1 MQNNNNM
8 KKLLSLLALM
18 AVATAMVAQ
27 SPFEAAT
34 NNEDEVVHL
43 EQWQRHAARPLQAI
57 VKLQD
62 YSPFG
67 IMMPK
72 GENLKVK
79 SEKLVCPAIQAVL
92 DSFII
97 ESVEQLCPTFVMPRE
112 PRRSASY
119 GGGEVRD
126 HDLSQLYL
134 ITLSEES
141 PKREHE
147 LIEALAALEEVEYAE
162 PNYLVF
168 ALEAPASRDLV
179 NLVDYSAFGGE
190 ADAAHVADATYTPDL
205 RSKSI
210 NLEKQISGLRPQD
223 GRKEVGSLND
233 PMYSLQWGIP
243 ACGIDSLLTAPKRD
257 TSWRPIIAIIDTGV
271 DIDHPDLADNI
282 WTNTAEQNGANNQ
295 DDDGNGFA
303 DDVHGWDFV
312 NQTAEMHDFNS
323 HGTHCA
329 GIAGAVTGNGI
340 GIAGACPDALI
351 MPVSVMQSDGTGDIA
366 TIVQGI
372 NYAAQNGADVI
383 SMSIGTYA
391 YSVALEQA
399 LAVAYQTTVLVG
411 AAGNDGTGI
420 DPKCASLAGPMFPG
434 AFTFVLGVQ
443 ATQQSGG
450 LASFSNIDC
459 DGPSYSQF
467 GEEELYNYELS
478 APGVGI
484 MSTVPNGGYRQY
496 NGTSMACPLVAGG
509 VASLLQRR
517 EYLTK
522 EILFGDLIN
531 YSHEFQPVDFWTVY
545 NADSIVPAIL
555 QMVALEI
562 NDTAYGDSSMYADA
576 GERIQLYPT
585 IRTVWGPADSVE
597 IWLEFQEFEDTSTIQ
612 ILQNHV
618 QLGHPISSYA
628 KAKSVNPIDI
638 RVAPNVLDGR
648 HINLSLCATAP
659 SATDTLRHELMLS
672 ITNGVKLHGMVTHN
686 DTLWPNVQYIVTDNF
701 AIVDGAELVIKPGV
715 TIKIKDGVSISNAG
729 KIYAVGTPDSM
740 ITFTKT
746 SLGGLWGT
754 LSFNEKDTLSYSI
767 FEYGNTIGRIKSS
780 GYQTEY
786 YNGYCYRI
794 SDTPIIMNS
803 IIRYCQSNYIVGTL
817 GLQMD
822 IRSSNFYYN
831 RPSSVFISY
840 EDIIGYHYWES
851 NSLFF
856 ISTTNDTNLRTRNN
870 NFIDNYYDYSQK
882 GLLIAFEPQSLLD
895 IYPWGINIYNNI
907 SNSGIFNLHTQ
918 GSAPWSIAPR
928 GLYLG
933 TKKESIAKQ
942 HIWDFDYSNSGTF
955 GHINLQY
962 MEQQPIAEAHGIVWK
977 VVVNGYDAQD
987 EFDSIIPLGVGTHEF
1002 KVYFNRAMDTS
1013 ITPMVAMGVRPPYT
1027 QTAIGENAY
1036 WSADSTIYTAH
1047 LTLTGR
1053 MPIDG
1058 LNRIYVAQAQDNEHF
1073 EIPYENQRFNVY
1085 VAVSGSMSAGFQA
1098 TPGIGKV
1105 ELEWND
1111 QEVNYEDFLGFNIY
1125 RYQYDSLLTNRHYV
1139 SGVGYVYDTVWGPTD
1154 TIRLSQTLVQDTLF
1168 TDFDVV
1174 PGERYYYYYKILSTS
1189 LTENSPSKTVS
1200 CVPHSTIPGDAN
1212 GSYAVDVADVIT
1224 TINYVTGQNPQP
1236 FLFDAADVNGDGT
1249 INVLDIVNIIN
1260 IILHP
1265 NQQGKS
1271 IHDQQTAVY
1280 TVEND
1285 TLYINT
1291 PVALAGLQFTLS
1303 GCTRNDVEVLEALTG
1318 FECATVEENGNL
1330 AMIFYSMS
1338 GMTVPAGKTALL
1350 RVRSSEFGVQSCALS
1365 DAAGNNVIPLDG
1377 DQVGLTDL
1385 EAVQAQFATAYPNPF
1400 VDKVR
1405 LELTV
1410 GNYREVAVQFTDL
1423 TGKTVDRRSLAT
1435 PTAGRYSMMW
1445 DATGLPRGIYFATLY
1460 ADGMKAQTIKL
1471 IVK

>member
-1 MQNNNNM
+1 M
-8 KKLLSLLALM
+8 KRLLSFLVLM
-18 AVATAMVAQ
+18 AIATAMLAQ
-27 SPFEAAT
+27 SPFERAT

-43 EQWQRHAARPLQAI
+43 ERWQHHAAKPLQAI

-62 YSPFG
+62 YSQYTIVAKANPASLPG
-67 IMMPK
+67 K
-72 GENLKVK
+72 TV
-79 SEKLVCPAIQAVL
+79 STTCPAIQAVL
-92 DSFII
+92 DSFIV
-97 ESVEQLCPTFVMPRE
+97 ERVEQLCPDFVMPRE

-119 GGGEVRD
+119 GGGEVTD

-134 ITLSEES
+134 ITLSESS
-141 PKREHE
+141 PKREYE
-147 LIEALAALEEVEYAE
+147 LIEALTALEEVEYAE

-168 ALEAPASRDLV
+168 ALEAVEPTV
-179 NLVDYSAFGGE
+179 
-190 ADAAHVADATYTPDL
+190 AAADATYTSLP
-205 RSKSI
+205 SKS
-210 NLEKQISGLRPQD
+210 GPA
-223 GRKEVGSLND
+223 RKNGTLND

-271 DIDHPDLADNI
+271 DIDHPDLAANI
-282 WTNTAEQNGANNQ
+282 WTNTAEQNGATNQ

-312 NQTAEMHDFNS
+312 NQTGEMHDFNS

-340 GIAGACPDALI
+340 GIAGACPDAWI
-351 MPVSVMQSDGTGDIA
+351 MPVSVMQSDGTGNIA

-391 YSVALEQA
+391 YSIAMEQT
-399 LAVAYQTTVLVG
+399 LAVAYQTAVLVA
-411 AAGNDGTGI
+411 AAGNDAYHI
-420 DPKCASLAGPMFPG
+420 DPRCCPDQSHRINDGPMFPG

-443 ATQQSGG
+443 ATQQVGG
-450 LASFSNIDC
+450 LAVFSNSDC
-459 DGPSYSQF
+459 DGASYSQF
-467 GEEELYNYELS
+467 EEEQLYNYELS
-478 APGVGI
+478 APGMGI
-484 MSTVPNGGYRQY
+484 MSTVPNGGYRNY
-496 NGTSMACPLVAGG
+496 NGTSMATPLVAGG
-509 VASLLQRR
+509 VASLMQRR

-531 YSHEFQPVDFWTVY
+531 YSQEFSPVDFWTVY
-545 NADSIVPAIL
+545 NADNIAPAKL
-555 QMVALEI
+555 ECVAIEI

-576 GERIQLYPT
+576 GERLQLYPT

-597 IWLEFQEFEDTSTIQ
+597 IWLEFQEFEDTNTVH

-618 QLGHPISSYA
+618 AFARPLSSYA
-628 KAKSVNPIDI
+628 HGMSVNPIDI
-638 RVAPNVLDGR
+638 QIDNNVVDGR
-648 HINLSLCATAP
+648 HIKLTLCAYSIDAN
-659 SATDTLRHELMLS
+659 DTLRHNFTLP
-672 ITNGVKLHGMVTHN
+672 ITNGVKLHGMVTQN
-686 DTLWPNVQYIVTDNF
+686 DTLWPNVQYVVTDNY
-701 AIVDGAELVIKPGV
+701 AIVSGAELVIKPGV
-715 TIKIKDGVSISNAG
+715 TLKIKEGVSISNAG
-729 KIYAVGTPDSM
+729 KIYAVGTPDSI

-746 SLGGLWGT
+746 NQGNNWGVLYLNDNDTIDYAIIEYCSDINSTGSRALILNTIIQNMFCNGVVTHFYADLRYSNWLSNNYFFNTFNST
-754 LSFNEKDTLSYSI
+754 L
-767 FEYGNTIGRIKSS
+767 YGNL
-780 GYQTEY
+780 
-786 YNGYCYRI
+786 
-794 SDTPIIMNS
+794 P
-803 IIRYCQSNYIVGTL
+803 
-817 GLQMD
+817 
-822 IRSSNFYYN
+822 
-831 RPSSVFISY
+831 
-840 EDIIGYHYWES
+840 
-851 NSLFF
+851 
-856 ISTTNDTNLRTRNN
+856 RNN
-870 NFIDNYYDYSQK
+870 NILNNYTSEYYTNRLAAEVVYESQEYLN
-882 GLLIAFEPQSLLD
+882 GH
-895 IYPWGINIYNNI
+895 PWNLN
-907 SNSGIFNLHTQ
+907 IFNNTCRVGIINMHTR
-918 GSAPWSIAPR
+918 STTPWSVAPK

-933 TKKESIAKQ
+933 TAKESIAKQ
-942 HIWDFDYSNSGTF
+942 HLWDFDYPNSGTF
-955 GHINLQY
+955 GHINLIY
-962 MEQQPIAEAHGIVWK
+962 VEQEPIHEAHGIVWK
-977 VVVNGYDAQD
+977 VEVNGFDAQD

-1013 ITPMVAMGVRPPYT
+1013 ITPMLAMGVRPPYT
-1027 QTAIGENAY
+1027 QTAISENAS

-1058 LNRIYVAQAQDNEHF
+1058 LNRIYVSGAQDNEHF

-1085 VAVSGSMSAGFQA
+1085 VASSGSMSAGFQA

-1105 ELEWND
+1105 DLEWND
-1111 QEVNYEDFLGFNIY
+1111 QEVNYDDFLGFNIY
-1125 RYQYDSLLTNRHYV
+1125 RYQYDSVARAYYDENWNWIE
-1139 SGVGYVYDTVWGPTD
+1139 DTVWIPVD
-1154 TIRLSQTLVQDTLF
+1154 TIRLNTSLVQDTMF

-1174 PGERYYYYYKILSTS
+1174 PGKRYYYYYKILSTS
-1189 LTENSPSKTVS
+1189 LMENSPSKTVS

-1271 IHDQQTAVY
+1271 IHDQQTAIY

-1303 GCTRNDVEVLEALTG
+1303 GCTRSDVELLEALTG
-1318 FECATVEENGNL
+1318 FECATVEENGAL
-1330 AMIFYSMS
+1330 TMIFYSLS

-1350 RVRSSEFGVQSCALS
+1350 RIENSAFGIQGIALS

-1377 DQVGLTDL
+1377 NQVGLTDL
-1385 EAVQAQFATAYPNPF
+1385 DAVQAQFATAYPNPF
-1400 VDKVR
+1400 NEKVR

-1423 TGKTVDRRSLAT
+1423 TGKTVDCRTLAT
-1435 PTAGRYSMMW
+1435 PTAGRYTMMW
-1445 DATGLPRGIYFATLY
+1445 DATALPRGIYFATLY

>member
-18 AVATAMVAQ
+18 AVGMALMAQ
-27 SPFEAAT
+27 SPFDAAV

-43 EQWQRHAARPLQAI
+43 ERWQHHAARPLQAI

-62 YSPFG
+62 YSTYTIKSPG
-67 IMMPK
+67 QRPK
-72 GENLKVK
+72 SINPGDKGSLDYASTASGRTE
-79 SEKLVCPAIQAVL
+79 CPAIQAVL

-97 ESVEQLCPTFVMPRE
+97 ESVEQLCPTFEMPRE

-147 LIEALAALEEVEYAE
+147 LIEALAALEEVEFAE

-168 ALEAPASRDLV
+168 ALEAVEPAV
-179 NLVDYSAFGGE
+179 A
-190 ADAAHVADATYTPDL
+190 VADATYTPDL

-210 NLEKQISGLRPQD
+210 NLEKQISGLRPQG
-223 GRKEVGSLND
+223 GRKEAVALND
-233 PMYSLQWGIP
+233 PMYSMQWGIP

-271 DIDHPDLADNI
+271 DIDHPDLSANI

-295 DDDGNGFA
+295 DDDGNGFR

-312 NQTAEMHDFNS
+312 NQTADMHDFNS

-351 MPVSVMQSDGTGDIA
+351 MPVSVMQSDGTGNIA

-391 YSVALEQA
+391 YSIALEQA
-399 LAVAYQTTVLVG
+399 LAVAYQTAVLVG
-411 AAGNDGTGI
+411 AAGNDGFHI
-420 DPKCASLAGPMFPG
+420 DPRCCPDPSHRINDGPMFPG

-443 ATQQSGG
+443 ATQQGGG
-450 LASFSNIDC
+450 LTGFSNIDC
-459 DGPSYSQF
+459 DGASFSQF
-467 GEEELYNYELS
+467 GEEQLYNYELS
-478 APGVGI
+478 APGMGI
-484 MSTVPNGGYRQY
+484 MSTVPNGGYRNY

-531 YSHEFQPVDFWTVY
+531 YNTEFMPVDFWTVY
-545 NADSIVPAIL
+545 NADSIAPAML
-555 QMVALEI
+555 ECVAIEI

-576 GERIQLYPT
+576 GERLQLYPT
-585 IRTVWGPADSVE
+585 IRTVWGSADSVE
-597 IWLEFQEFEDTSTIQ
+597 MWLEFQEFEDTNTIQ

-618 QLGHPISSYA
+618 QLGLPISSYA
-628 KAKSVNPIDI
+628 KAKSINPIDI
-638 RVAPNVLDGR
+638 QIAPNVVDGR
-648 HINLSLCATAP
+648 HIRLTLCATA
-659 SATDTLRHELMLS
+659 STATDTLRHNFILKV
-672 ITNGVKLHGMVTHN
+672 TNGVKLHGMVAHN
-686 DTLWPNVQYIVTDNF
+686 DTLWPNVHYIITGNLAVPAGVT
-701 AIVDGAELVIKPGV
+701 LTIKPGTV
-715 TIKIKDGVSISNAG
+715 IKICDEFGLAIAG
-729 KIYAVGTPDSM
+729 HLHAVGTPDSL
-740 ITFTKT
+740 IVFTKT
-746 SLGGLWGT
+746 DMGTGHMSTFEFPNDTLKYVLFENLWAEKRGYYT
-754 LSFNEKDTLSYSI
+754 QMFYGQPKFENCILFNMKTDYAPISSFN
-767 FEYGNTIGRIKSS
+767 KSNM
-780 GYQTEY
+780 Y
-786 YNGYCYRI
+786 
-794 SDTPIIMNS
+794 
-803 IIRYCQSNYIVGTL
+803 
-817 GLQMD
+817 
-822 IRSSNFYYN
+822 
-831 RPSSVFISY
+831 
-840 EDIIGYHYWES
+840 S
-851 NSLFF
+851 NSLYDPEY
-856 ISTTNDTNLRTRNN
+856 TTKIHGSNS
-870 NFIDNYYDYSQK
+870 NFINNYGSSTSYNYFFKYECKDSSN
-882 GLLIAFEPQSLLD
+882 LFN
-895 IYPWGINIYNNI
+895 NIY
-907 SNSGIFNLHTQ
+907 
-918 GSAPWSIAPR
+918 GSYTGCSVEENYTTPQVIND
-928 GLYLG
+928 GTHNYLG
-933 TKKESIAKQ
+933 TARDDIAHNGIIDMNWTVRSVGYAVLDISEKL
-942 HIWDFDYSNSGTF
+942 N
-955 GHINLQY
+955 
-962 MEQQPIAEAHGIVWK
+962 QPSSKAHGIVWK
-977 VVVNGYDAQD
+977 VEVNGYDAQD

-1027 QTAIGENAY
+1027 QTAISENAT
-1036 WSADSTIYTAH
+1036 WSADSTIYTAY

-1058 LNRIYVAQAQDNEHF
+1058 LNRIYVSGAQDNEHF

-1085 VAVSGSMSAGFQA
+1085 VASSGSMSAGFQA

-1154 TIRLSQTLVQDTLF
+1154 TIRLNQTLVQDTMF

-1200 CVPHSTIPGDAN
+1200 CVPNSTIPGDAN

-1265 NQQGKS
+1265 DQQGKG

-1303 GCTRNDVEVLEALTG
+1303 GCTRSDVEVLEALTG

-1330 AMIFYSMS
+1330 TMLFYSMS

-1400 VDKVR
+1400 VDKVH

-1445 DATGLPRGIYFATLY
+1445 NATGLPRGIYFATLY